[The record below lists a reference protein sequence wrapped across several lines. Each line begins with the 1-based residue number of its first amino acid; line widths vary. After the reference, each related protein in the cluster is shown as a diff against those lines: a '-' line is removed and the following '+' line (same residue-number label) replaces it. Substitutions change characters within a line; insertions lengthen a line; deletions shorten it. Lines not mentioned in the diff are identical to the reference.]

1 MLKPLG
7 LLSGKALGAASG
19 GAGSLDELHGV
30 FPKEQ
35 KTLKVLDGDGILS
48 CPWSAQRSLLLKLL
62 KDTWIEITEKEEN
75 LLLPFPS
82 L

>member
-1 MLKPLG
+1 MLNHWGSSLARPSVQRVVVQG
-7 LLSGKALGAASG
+7 LQMNYM
-19 GAGSLDELHGV
+19 GV

-35 KTLKVLDGDGILS
+35 KTLKVLDRDGILS